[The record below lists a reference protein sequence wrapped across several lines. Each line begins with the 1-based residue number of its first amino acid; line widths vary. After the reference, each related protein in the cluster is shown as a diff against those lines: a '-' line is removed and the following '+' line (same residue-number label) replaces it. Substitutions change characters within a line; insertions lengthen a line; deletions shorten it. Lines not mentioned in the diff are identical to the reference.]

1 MKLVLDPH
9 FAQQA
14 SERGVDISMLM
25 FLEGLKQELKGLL
38 GGQKLIKS
46 HGGSTLVFKKSN
58 SSETVYLKT
67 AWAKHAPV
75 NNKNYKGEP
84 HAN

>member
-14 SERGVDISMLM
+14 LERGVDVSMLL
-25 FLEGLKQELKGLL
+25 FLEGLKQELKELML
-38 GGQKLIKS
+38 GQKLIKT
-46 HGGSTLVFKKSN
+46 HKGSTIVFKKSR

-67 AWAKHAPV
+67 AWARHAPC
-75 NNKNYKGEP
+75 NNKNYQGID